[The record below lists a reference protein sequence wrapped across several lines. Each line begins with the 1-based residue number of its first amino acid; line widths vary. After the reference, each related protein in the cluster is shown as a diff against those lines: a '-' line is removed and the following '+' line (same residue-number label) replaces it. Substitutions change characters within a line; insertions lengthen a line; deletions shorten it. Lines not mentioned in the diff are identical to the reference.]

1 MSAPQT
7 ARERFEAWLEEV
19 LPGNLWLTNTR
30 RDLLFTIWQAAE
42 RSAIERAAT
51 VADAYERQ
59 ETSYLKRAGYEIAQA
74 IRSLIT

>member
-7 ARERFEAWLEEV
+7 ARERFEAWFEEV

-42 RSAIERAAT
+42 RSAIERAAK
-51 VADAYERQ
+51 VAEEKGGWSHGPA
-59 ETSYLKRAGYEIAQA
+59 TAQA
-74 IRSLIT
+74 IRSLVT